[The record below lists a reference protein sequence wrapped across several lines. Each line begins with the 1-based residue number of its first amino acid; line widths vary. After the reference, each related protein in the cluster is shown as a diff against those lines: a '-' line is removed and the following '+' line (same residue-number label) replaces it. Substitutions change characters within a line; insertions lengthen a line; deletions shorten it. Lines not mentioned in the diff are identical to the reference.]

1 LRALSE
7 QNTVFENVAEAMYR
21 YSCDS
26 DVMEQCRKIEDNQK
40 FMAYQKNKI
49 ESLKASNADKDN
61 QLADKNNQ
69 LADKNNQLA
78 DKNNQLA
85 DKDNIIAD
93 LTARLSYLES
103 QLNKNK

>member
-26 DVMEQCRKIEDNQK
+26 DVMEQCRKIEDNK
-40 FMAYQKNKI
+40 KYVAYLNNKAQNLTQENI
-49 ESLKASNADKDN
+49 SLKASNADKD
-61 QLADKNNQ
+61 
-69 LADKNNQLA
+69 
-78 DKNNQLA
+78 NQLA